1 MIRHVAAVVAAGL
14 WVAVVAGPAAAQ
26 EADDTRL
33 EALETRL
40 ESLSRQAEAI
50 ASQER
55 RLQELEDSLR
65 TVTGAMQENRHLLEQ
80 IRGELQ
86 QLEEAQAATSA
97 APTPQVPGPA
107 TATASPIPIA
117 GGGPGNGDTVPSEVQ
132 SGPTAEVPPAAT
144 TQFDDEEASY
154 RRAYELLGMA
164 DYAGAEAA
172 FREFIR
178 NYPNSTLTDNAYYWL
193 GESHYVRE
201 QYAQA
206 AAEFARGFQS
216 APDKQKA
223 PDILL
228 KLGLSLIALG
238 KNTEACQAFQRL
250 ELDFP
255 DASKRTRDR
264 AVLGRERASCT

>member
-1 MIRHVAAVVAAGL
+1 MIRRAAAVVTAGL
-14 WVAVVAGPAAAQ
+14 WAVVLAGPAVAQ
-26 EADDTRL
+26 EADDARL

-40 ESLSRQAEAI
+40 EALSRQAEAI
-50 ASQER
+50 ASQAR

-65 TVTGAMQENRHLLEQ
+65 AVTGAMQENRHLLDQ
-80 IRGELQ
+80 IRGQLR
-86 QLEEAQAATSA
+86 QLEEAQAELNAA
-97 APTPQVPGPA
+97 APEQVPVQAAGAGEEPGTGDTAPAEVQPVPA
-107 TATASPIPIA
+107 TEAPP
-117 GGGPGNGDTVPSEVQ
+117 VPV
-132 SGPTAEVPPAAT
+132 

-154 RRAYELLGMA
+154 RRAYELLGLA
-164 DYAGAEAA
+164 DYAGAEVA

-201 QYAQA
+201 QFEQA
-206 AAEFARGFQS
+206 AAEFARGFRS

-228 KLGLSLIALG
+228 KLGLSLMALG
-238 KNTEACQAFQRL
+238 ENDDACQAFQRL
-250 ELDFP
+250 ESDFP

-264 AVLGRERASCT
+264 AVLGRERAGCN

>member
-1 MIRHVAAVVAAGL
+1 VIRRAAAVVTAGL
-14 WVAVVAGPAAAQ
+14 WAAVLAGPAVAQ
-26 EADDTRL
+26 EADDARL

-40 ESLSRQAEAI
+40 EALSRQAEAI
-50 ASQER
+50 ASQAR

-65 TVTGAMQENRHLLEQ
+65 AVTGAMQENRHLLDQ
-80 IRGELQ
+80 IREQLA
-86 QLEEAQAATSA
+86 QLEEARAELNA
-97 APTPQVPGPA
+97 APQQQAPVQTAGAGEEPG
-107 TATASPIPIA
+107 TA
-117 GGGPGNGDTVPSEVQ
+117 DTVP
-132 SGPTAEVPPAAT
+132 AEGQPAPAAEGPPVPV

-154 RRAYELLGMA
+154 RRAYELLGLA
-164 DYAGAEAA
+164 DYAGAEVA

-201 QYAQA
+201 QYEQA
-206 AAEFARGFQS
+206 AAEFARGFRS

-238 KNTEACQAFQRL
+238 KNDDACQAFQRL

-264 AVLGRERASCT
+264 AALGRERAGCN

>member
-1 MIRHVAAVVAAGL
+1 MNRRVAAVLAAGL
-14 WVAVVAGPAAAQ
+14 WAAALAGPAVSQ
-26 EADDTRL
+26 EADDARL

-40 ESLSRQAEAI
+40 EALSRQAEAI
-50 ASQER
+50 ASQAR

-65 TVTGAMQENRHLLEQ
+65 AVTGAMQENRHLLDQ
-80 IRGELQ
+80 IREQLR
-86 QLEEAQAATSA
+86 QLEEAQAGLNVAPPQQAPVQA
-97 APTPQVPGPA
+97 AGDVQAAGSGEEPG
-107 TATASPIPIA
+107 T
-117 GGGPGNGDTVPSEVQ
+117 GDMAPSEGQ
-132 SGPTAEVPPAAT
+132 QAPAAEGPPVPV

-154 RRAYELLGMA
+154 RRAYEMLGLA
-164 DYAGAEAA
+164 DYAGAEVA

-201 QYAQA
+201 QYEQA
-206 AAEFARGFQS
+206 AAEFARGFRS

-238 KNTEACQAFQRL
+238 ENDDACQAFQRL

-264 AVLGRERASCT
+264 AVLGRERAGCN

>member
-1 MIRHVAAVVAAGL
+1 MIRRAAAVVTAGL
-14 WVAVVAGPAAAQ
+14 WAAVLAGPAIAQ
-26 EADDTRL
+26 EADNARL

-40 ESLSRQAEAI
+40 EALSRQAEAI
-50 ASQER
+50 ASQAR

-65 TVTGAMQENRHLLEQ
+65 AVTGAMQENRHLLDQ
-80 IRGELQ
+80 IRGQLR
-86 QLEEAQAATSA
+86 QLEGAQAELNAA
-97 APTPQVPGPA
+97 APEQAPVQTAGAGEEPGTGGTAPAEGQPVPA
-107 TATASPIPIA
+107 
-117 GGGPGNGDTVPSEVQ
+117 
-132 SGPTAEVPPAAT
+132 AEVPPVPV

-154 RRAYELLGMA
+154 RRAYELLGLA
-164 DYAGAEAA
+164 DYAGAEVA

-201 QYAQA
+201 QYEQA
-206 AAEFARGFQS
+206 AAEFARGFRS

-228 KLGLSLIALG
+228 KLGLSLMALG
-238 KNTEACQAFQRL
+238 ENDDACQAFQRL
-250 ELDFP
+250 ESDFP

-264 AVLGRERASCT
+264 AVLGP